1 MVVELPGLGGLHV
14 DGIGGVGGLQG
25 HPPGSLEQL
34 QLRMYS
40 NPPFKSKN
48 YMKKP
53 GSSSAVVDLGCF
65 GPACLEVAQN
75 RIF

>member
-1 MVVELPGLGGLHV
+1 MNVEVPGLGGLRV
-14 DGIGGVGGLQG
+14 DGVGGLQG
-25 HPPGSLEQL
+25 HPPGLWNSCSFGW
-34 QLRMYS
+34 YS

-53 GSSSAVVDLGCF
+53 GSSSAVVDLRCY

-75 RIF
+75 RTL